1 MKKLRVFPLIVQ
13 TLDGSKSKT
22 SVVRDDPDSK
32 EEHDKRDNGIEDKDE
47 GKAGEV

>member
-1 MKKLRVFPLIVQ
+1 MIVQ
-13 TLDGSKSKT
+13 TLYGGKSKT